1 MTQQPGSG
9 SGRKPPRSGDSA
21 GRPAERRTPS
31 PRGGSARSGERGA
44 SSFSGGTR
52 DGGRSGEGRPERGRP
67 AGGRDGGRDGGRSN
81 EGRPERGR
89 PEGNRSGSSRDGG
102 RSSTG
107 KPFQERTRDGARS
120 SDTRSS
126 TGRPPAAGADR
137 RESAHGRARSASGRP
152 SSGTPSGRF
161 ASGGGKTG
169 RPGTGANRAGRPTGA
184 AGRQK
189 PAGPKAFGRERFGQ
203 SLGPVRPATPKRAS
217 RPADEIDVHNPE
229 GVRLQKVMAL
239 AGVASRR
246 VCEEMILDGRVE
258 VDGTVVTELGVRV
271 DPEQV
276 AIHVDGIR
284 LQLNE
289 HLKYYVFNKPR
300 GVISTMDDPEGRRC
314 ISDFLKNRDKS
325 ERLFHVG
332 RLDAETEGLLLLTN
346 DGELTN
352 RLTHPS
358 YEVPKTY
365 LVQVRG
371 PMAQGIGAQMKEGI
385 ELEDGLAQVD
395 SFKLVDSTPGHVLVE
410 VILHSGRNRV
420 VRRLFDAVGHPVER
434 LVRTQEGPIRV
445 GDQRQGSI
453 RVLGR
458 QEVGHLMASVGL

>member
-9 SGRKPPRSGDSA
+9 SGRSTPRRGGSA
-21 GRPAERRTPS
+21 GRPSDAARARKS
-31 PRGGSARSGERGA
+31 APRGGSVQ
-44 SSFSGGTR
+44 
-52 DGGRSGEGRPERGRP
+52 GGRSGEDRPSRNDARPSRNDARP
-67 AGGRDGGRDGGRSN
+67 ARD
-81 EGRPERGR
+81 EGRPSE
-89 PEGNRSGSSRDGG
+89 G
-102 RSSTG
+102 RSTG
-107 KPFQERTRDGARS
+107 
-120 SDTRSS
+120 
-126 TGRPPAAGADR
+126 AGDR
-137 RESAHGRARSASGRP
+137 RESADGRARSAAGRP
-152 SSGTPSGRF
+152 SAGTPSSRF
-161 ASGGGKTG
+161 GAKSGGRGGKPGSAGSATG
-169 RPGTGANRAGRPTGA
+169 GRGEKKG

-189 PAGPKAFGRERFGQ
+189 PAGPRPFGRERFGQ
-203 SLGPVRPATPKRAS
+203 NLGPVRAAKPKRSS
-217 RPADEIDVHNPE
+217 RPADEVDVHNPE

-271 DPEQV
+271 DPAQV

-284 LQLNE
+284 LQLDEN
-289 HLKYYVFNKPR
+289 LKYYVFNKPR
-300 GVISTMDDPEGRRC
+300 GVVSTMEDPEGRPC
-314 ISDFLKNRDKS
+314 ISDFLKNKNKN

-371 PMAQGIGAQMKEGI
+371 PMGQGIGAQMKAGI
-385 ELEDGLAQVD
+385 ELEDGVAKVD
-395 SFKLVDSTPGHVLVE
+395 SFKLVDSTPGHILVE
-410 VILHSGRNRV
+410 VVLHSGRNRV

-434 LVRTQEGPIRV
+434 LVRTQLGPIRV

-458 QEVGHLMASVGL
+458 QEVGHLLASVGL

>member
-9 SGRKPPRSGDSA
+9 SGRNTPRRGGSA
-21 GRPAERRTPS
+21 GRPSDAARGRKSS
-31 PRGGSARSGERGA
+31 PRGGSAQGDAGRPAEGRPSQDRVER
-44 SSFSGGTR
+44 
-52 DGGRSGEGRPERGRP
+52 GGRSEGRPLQDRAERGGRP
-67 AGGRDGGRDGGRSN
+67 AEGRSA
-81 EGRPERGR
+81 EGRPSVAG
-89 PEGNRSGSSRDGG
+89 GG
-102 RSSTG
+102 R
-107 KPFQERTRDGARS
+107 RD
-120 SDTRSS
+120 
-126 TGRPPAAGADR
+126 AA
-137 RESAHGRARSASGRP
+137 EGRARSAAGRP

-161 ASGGGKTG
+161 GAKTGGRPAAGSKPGSRSGGQDG
-169 RPGTGANRAGRPTGA
+169 

-203 SLGPVRPATPKRAS
+203 DLGPVRPPKPRRAS

-300 GVISTMDDPEGRRC
+300 GVVSTMEDPEGRPC
-314 ISDFLKNRDKS
+314 ISDFLKNKNKN

-371 PMAQGIGAQMKEGI
+371 PMAQGVGAQMKEGI

-410 VILHSGRNRV
+410 VVLHSGRNRV

-434 LVRTQEGPIRV
+434 LVRTQLGPIRV

-458 QEVGHLMASVGL
+458 QEVGHLLASVGL

>member
-1 MTQQPGSG
+1 MTQPPGSG
-9 SGRKPPRSGDSA
+9 SGRNTPRRGGST
-21 GRPAERRTPS
+21 GRPSDAARGRGT
-31 PRGGSARSGERGA
+31 PRGGSGQGGA
-44 SSFSGGTR
+44 
-52 DGGRSGEGRPERGRP
+52 GRSGEGRSFPDRGERTGTGRSGEGRSFPDRGDRGERGERGERT
-67 AGGRDGGRDGGRSN
+67 GGRPGAPRGASD
-81 EGRPERGR
+81 RGR
-89 PEGNRSGSSRDGG
+89 EGG
-102 RSSTG
+102 RSS
-107 KPFQERTRDGARS
+107 E
-120 SDTRSS
+120 
-126 TGRPPAAGADR
+126 GRASAAGDR
-137 RESAHGRARSASGRP
+137 RESAEGRARAASGRP
-152 SSGTPSGRF
+152 SAGTPSGRF
-161 ASGGGKTG
+161 AAKAGGRAGSKPGAAPGRSGGQGGG
-169 RPGTGANRAGRPTGA
+169 RP
-184 AGRQK
+184 K
-189 PAGPKAFGRERFGQ
+189 PAGAKAFGRERFGQ
-203 SLGPVRPATPKRAS
+203 DLGPVRAAAPKRSS
-217 RPADEIDVHNPE
+217 RPADEIDVHDPE
-229 GVRLQKVMAL
+229 GVRLQKIMAL

-258 VDGTVVTELGVRV
+258 VDGTIVTELGVRV
-271 DPEQV
+271 DPAQA

-300 GVISTMDDPEGRRC
+300 GVVSTMEDPEGRRC
-314 ISDFLKNRDKS
+314 ISDFLKNKDRS

-371 PMAQGIGAQMKEGI
+371 PMAQGVGAQMKEGI

-395 SFKLVDSTPGHVLVE
+395 SFKLVDSTPGHILVE
-410 VILHSGRNRV
+410 VVLHSGRNRI

-434 LVRTQEGPIRV
+434 LVRTQVGPIRI

-458 QEVGHLMASVGL
+458 QEIGHLLASVGL

>member
-1 MTQQPGSG
+1 MTQPPGSG
-9 SGRKPPRSGDSA
+9 SGRNTPRRGGST
-21 GRPAERRTPS
+21 GRPSDAARGRGTS
-31 PRGGSARSGERGA
+31 PRGGSGQGGA
-44 SSFSGGTR
+44 
-52 DGGRSGEGRPERGRP
+52 GRSGEGRSFADRGERSERGDR
-67 AGGRDGGRDGGRSN
+67 AGSAGRSGEGRSFADRGERSERGDRTGGRPGAPRGASDRSR
-81 EGRPERGR
+81 E
-89 PEGNRSGSSRDGG
+89 GG
-102 RSSTG
+102 RSS
-107 KPFQERTRDGARS
+107 E
-120 SDTRSS
+120 
-126 TGRPPAAGADR
+126 GRPAAGDR
-137 RESAHGRARSASGRP
+137 RESADGRARAAAGRP
-152 SSGTPSGRF
+152 SAGTPSGRF
-161 ASGGGKTG
+161 AAKTGGRAGGKPGAAPARSGG
-169 RPGTGANRAGRPTGA
+169 RA
-184 AGRQK
+184 K
-189 PAGPKAFGRERFGQ
+189 PAGAKAFGRERFGQ
-203 SLGPVRPATPKRAS
+203 DLGPVRAARPKRSS

-229 GVRLQKVMAL
+229 GVRLQKIMAL

-271 DPEQV
+271 DPAQA

-300 GVISTMDDPEGRRC
+300 GVVSTMEDPEGRRC
-314 ISDFLKNRDKS
+314 ISDFLKNKDKS

-395 SFKLVDSTPGHVLVE
+395 SFKLVDSTPGHILVE
-410 VILHSGRNRV
+410 VVLHSGRNRI

-434 LVRTQEGPIRV
+434 LVRTQVGPIRI

-458 QEVGHLMASVGL
+458 QEIGHLLASVGL

>member
-9 SGRKPPRSGDSA
+9 SGRNTPRRGGSA
-21 GRPAERRTPS
+21 GRPSDAARARKSAPRT
-31 PRGGSARSGERGA
+31 GSAQG
-44 SSFSGGTR
+44 
-52 DGGRSGEGRPERGRP
+52 GGRSGEGRPFQERSDRGGRP
-67 AGGRDGGRDGGRSN
+67 GAARPSRDDARPSRDDARSS
-81 EGRPERGR
+81 EGRP
-89 PEGNRSGSSRDGG
+89 SG
-102 RSSTG
+102 TG
-107 KPFQERTRDGARS
+107 
-120 SDTRSS
+120 
-126 TGRPPAAGADR
+126 DR
-137 RESAHGRARSASGRP
+137 RESADGRARSAAGRP
-152 SSGTPSGRF
+152 SAGTGSSRFGAKSSGR
-161 ASGGGKTG
+161 AGGKPG
-169 RPGTGANRAGRPTGA
+169 RPGTPGGRGEQKGAP
-184 AGRQK
+184 RQK
-189 PAGPKAFGRERFGQ
+189 PAGAKPFGRERFGQ
-203 SLGPVRPATPKRAS
+203 DLGPVRPARPKRSS

-258 VDGTVVTELGVRV
+258 VDGTLVTELGVRV
-271 DPEQV
+271 DPAQV

-284 LQLNE
+284 LQLDEN
-289 HLKYYVFNKPR
+289 LKYYVFNKPR
-300 GVISTMDDPEGRRC
+300 GVVSTMEDPEGRPC
-314 ISDFLKNRDKS
+314 ISDFLKNKNKN

-371 PMAQGIGAQMKEGI
+371 PMGQGIGAQMKAGI
-385 ELEDGLAQVD
+385 ELEDGLAKVD
-395 SFKLVDSTPGHVLVE
+395 SFKLVDSTPGHILVE
-410 VILHSGRNRV
+410 VVLHSGRNRV

-434 LVRTQEGPIRV
+434 LVRIQLGPIRV

-458 QEVGHLMASVGL
+458 QEVGHLLASVGL

>member
-9 SGRKPPRSGDSA
+9 SGRNTPRRGGSTGRPSDAARRTSSPRSGSGQGGA
-21 GRPAERRTPS
+21 G
-31 PRGGSARSGERGA
+31 RSGEGRP
-44 SSFSGGTR
+44 FQER
-52 DGGRSGEGRPERGRP
+52 NERGGRSGEGRPFQERNER
-67 AGGRDGGRDGGRSN
+67 GGRSG
-81 EGRPERGR
+81 EGR
-89 PEGNRSGSSRDGG
+89 
-102 RSSTG
+102 
-107 KPFQERTRDGARS
+107 PFQERNERGGRSGEGRPFQERSSEGRPAASGDRRASTRSAAGRPSAGTPSSRFGVKAGGRAGGKPGRPGAASGARS
-120 SDTRSS
+120 
-126 TGRPPAAGADR
+126 
-137 RESAHGRARSASGRP
+137 
-152 SSGTPSGRF
+152 
-161 ASGGGKTG
+161 GGPEG
-169 RPGTGANRAGRPTGA
+169 

-189 PAGPKAFGRERFGQ
+189 PAGAKAFGRERFGQ
-203 SLGPVRPATPKRAS
+203 NLGPVRPSKPKRAS

-300 GVISTMDDPEGRRC
+300 GVVSTMEDPEGRPC
-314 ISDFLKNRDKS
+314 ISDFLKNKNKN

-410 VILHSGRNRV
+410 VVLHSGRNRV

-434 LVRTQEGPIRV
+434 LVRTQVGPIRV

-458 QEVGHLMASVGL
+458 QEVGHLLASVGL

>member
-9 SGRKPPRSGDSA
+9 SGRNTPRRGGSTGRPSDAARRTSSPRSGSGQGGA
-21 GRPAERRTPS
+21 G
-31 PRGGSARSGERGA
+31 RSGEGRP
-44 SSFSGGTR
+44 FQER
-52 DGGRSGEGRPERGRP
+52 NERGGRSGEGRPFQERNER
-67 AGGRDGGRDGGRSN
+67 GGRSG
-81 EGRPERGR
+81 EGR
-89 PEGNRSGSSRDGG
+89 
-102 RSSTG
+102 
-107 KPFQERTRDGARS
+107 PFQERSSEGRPAASGDRRASTRSAAGRPSAGTPSSRFGVKAGGRAGGKPGRPGAASGARS
-120 SDTRSS
+120 
-126 TGRPPAAGADR
+126 
-137 RESAHGRARSASGRP
+137 
-152 SSGTPSGRF
+152 
-161 ASGGGKTG
+161 GGPEG
-169 RPGTGANRAGRPTGA
+169 

-189 PAGPKAFGRERFGQ
+189 PAGAKAFGRERFGQ
-203 SLGPVRPATPKRAS
+203 NLGPVRPSKPKRAS

-300 GVISTMDDPEGRRC
+300 GVVSTMEDPEGRPC
-314 ISDFLKNRDKS
+314 ISDFLKNKNKN

-410 VILHSGRNRV
+410 VVLHSGRNRV

-434 LVRTQEGPIRV
+434 LVRTQVGPIRV

-458 QEVGHLMASVGL
+458 QEVGHLLASVGL

>member
-9 SGRKPPRSGDSA
+9 SGRNTPRRGGST
-21 GRPAERRTPS
+21 GRPSDAARGRKSS
-31 PRGGSARSGERGA
+31 PRGGSAQ
-44 SSFSGGTR
+44 GG
-52 DGGRSGEGRPERGRP
+52 GRP
-67 AGGRDGGRDGGRSN
+67 A
-81 EGRPERGR
+81 EGR
-89 PEGNRSGSSRDGG
+89 
-102 RSSTG
+102 
-107 KPFQERTRDGARS
+107 PFQERAERGGRS
-120 SDTRSS
+120 E
-126 TGRPPAAGADR
+126 GRPSQDRGGRDAGRSEGRPSQDRSERGGRSAEGRPASAGGGR
-137 RESAHGRARSASGRP
+137 RDSAEGRARSAAGRP

-161 ASGGGKTG
+161 GAKTSGRPAAGSTPGSRSGGQEG
-169 RPGTGANRAGRPTGA
+169 

-203 SLGPVRPATPKRAS
+203 NLGPVRPARPRRAS

-284 LQLNE
+284 LQLDE

-300 GVISTMDDPEGRRC
+300 GVVSTMEDPEGRPC
-314 ISDFLKNRDKS
+314 ISDFLKNKNKN

-371 PMAQGIGAQMKEGI
+371 PMAQGVGAQMKEGI

-410 VILHSGRNRV
+410 VVLHSGRNRV

-434 LVRTQEGPIRV
+434 LVRTQLGPIRV

-458 QEVGHLMASVGL
+458 QEVGHLLASVGL

>member
-1 MTQQPGSG
+1 MTQPPGSG
-9 SGRKPPRSGDSA
+9 SGRNTPRRGGSA
-21 GRPAERRTPS
+21 GRPSDGA
-31 PRGGSARSGERGA
+31 RGRGA
-44 SSFSGGTR
+44 SPRNGSGQ
-52 DGGRSGEGRPERGRP
+52 GGAGRTGEGRPFSERGEHTGGRPGEGRSFPDRGERRGGRP
-67 AGGRDGGRDGGRSN
+67 AAPRSAAD
-81 EGRPERGR
+81 RGR
-89 PEGNRSGSSRDGG
+89 EGG
-102 RSSTG
+102 RSS
-107 KPFQERTRDGARS
+107 E
-120 SDTRSS
+120 
-126 TGRPPAAGADR
+126 GRPPAGGDR
-137 RESAHGRARSASGRP
+137 RESADGRARAAAGRP
-152 SSGTPSGRF
+152 SAGTPAGRF
-161 ASGGGKTG
+161 GAKTGGRAGSKPG
-169 RPGTGANRAGRPTGA
+169 RPGAAPGARSGGQGGRPKPPGA
-184 AGRQK
+184 
-189 PAGPKAFGRERFGQ
+189 KAFGRERFGQ
-203 SLGPVRPATPKRAS
+203 DLGPVRAPKPKRAG

-229 GVRLQKVMAL
+229 GVRLQKIMAL

-258 VDGTVVTELGVRV
+258 VDGNIVTELGVRV

-300 GVISTMDDPEGRRC
+300 GVVSTMEDPEGRRC
-314 ISDFLKNRDKS
+314 ISDFLKNKDKS

-371 PMAQGIGAQMKEGI
+371 PMAQGVGAQMKEGI

-395 SFKLVDSTPGHVLVE
+395 SFKLVDSTPGHILVE
-410 VILHSGRNRV
+410 VVLHSGRNRV

-434 LVRTQEGPIRV
+434 LVRTQVGPIRI

-458 QEVGHLMASVGL
+458 QEVGHLLASVGL